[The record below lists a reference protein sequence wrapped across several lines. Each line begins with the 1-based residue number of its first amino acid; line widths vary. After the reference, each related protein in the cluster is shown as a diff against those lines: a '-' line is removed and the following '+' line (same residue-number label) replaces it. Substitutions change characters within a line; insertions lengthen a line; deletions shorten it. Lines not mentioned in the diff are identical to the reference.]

1 MVVPIQEITMVM
13 LMAIITLEI
22 KMVLTMDLKIVVMST
37 EITMGM
43 EILEI

>member
-1 MVVPIQEITMVM
+1 MVM

-37 EITMGM
+37 EITMAM